1 MALLDAHVVEWLCM
15 GREDG
20 FSSLTILEIRDLHF
34 LVDIILGFST
44 LLQSPVIF
52 FILITYRNPEQ

>member
-1 MALLDAHVVEWLCM
+1 MAYGRNDVLKRSVLDHGTLNAHVVEWLCM

-20 FSSLTILEIRDLHF
+20 FTSLTILEIRDLHF

-44 LLQSPVIF
+44 
-52 FILITYRNPEQ
+52 